1 MVHLPEDAPSPRL
14 CLVEKA
20 SPDQEYGYNLHA
32 EKGRGQFVGMVDKGS
47 PADLGGLR
55 MGDRIFAVNGHSII
69 GESHKKVVERIK
81 ENAIRCEMLVI
92 SEEGAQWYQEHGIE
106 INMQLPNIQK
116 VGAQV
121 SRRGTQANGSPPPA
135 AGWYAP
141 SNKKDMHCQFD
152 LD

>member
-1 MVHLPEDAPSPRL
+1 MTYWSMFSWLAT
-14 CLVEKA
+14 A
-20 SPDQEYGYNLHA
+20 SIGFQ
-32 EKGRGQFVGMVDKGS
+32 GS

>member
-20 SPDQEYGYNLHA
+20 SPDQ
-32 EKGRGQFVGMVDKGS
+32 GS
-47 PADLGGLR
+47 PADMGGLR

-121 SRRGTQANGSPPPA
+121 NSS
-135 AGWYAP
+135 
-141 SNKKDMHCQFD
+141 K
-152 LD
+152 